1 MNKGYS
7 VEQSL
12 NLKQST
18 ILAPQLQQGVRLL
31 ALSSMDLQS
40 EIDQAL
46 DSNPFLEKLDYET
59 GIEARS
65 ALDQALSAPM
75 EAHARRA
82 TDSPQIHGYTPAPAP
97 GSMPKQGSTAGQQAD
112 KVFSNGSDFDLERAR
127 EQSLSD
133 YLHQQA
139 RGTPLSDKQHHILAL
154 LIDSV
159 NDNGYLRA
167 TAEEIVDFAMPD
179 YVITPLEVLAMIRIL
194 QDFEP
199 VGVGA
204 RTPRECLMIQLNDWP
219 ENTPGL
225 YVARQ
230 IVKQH
235 LPLLAKKNYAG
246 IATELGLSQVQL
258 KEPIALIRKLNPFPG
273 ASISSRQESTLAAD
287 LLVKKIEGKWVVRLN
302 PNVTPSI
309 VIHDE
314 SAQLLKLAKG
324 QEGYDRMKAA
334 LQTAQGLLSNIQR
347 RYHTIYQVAK
357 IIVERQTG
365 FLENGQIDLQPLSQ
379 KTIAEILDIHVST
392 VSRAV
397 NGKYI
402 LTPFGVLELRYFFS
416 SSVPGQ
422 GGRATSSRALQS
434 RIKKM
439 IDGER
444 PDKPLSDS
452 KLTDALKQQGYHIAR
467 RTVMKYREQLDI
479 PASPQRRKL
488 KQDTQASS
496 P

>member
-7 VEQSL
+7 VVQSL

-31 ALSSMDLQS
+31 ALTSMELQS

-65 ALDQALSAPM
+65 ALNEQLSAPM
-75 EAHARRA
+75 AVHARRV
-82 TDSPQIHGYTPAPAP
+82 TDSPQIHGYTPAQPV
-97 GSMPKQGSTAGQQAD
+97 GSLPQQGSTAGQRAD
-112 KVFSNGSDFDLERAR
+112 EVFSNGPDFDLERAR

-133 YLHQQA
+133 YLQQQA
-139 RGTPLSDKQHHILAL
+139 RGTPLSDKQHHILTL

-159 NDNGYLRA
+159 NDNGYLRV
-167 TAEEIVDFAMPD
+167 TAEEIVNYAMPD
-179 YVITPLEVLAMIRIL
+179 YVVTPLEVLATIRIL

-204 RTPRECLMIQLNDWP
+204 RTPRECLTIQLNDWP
-219 ENTPGL
+219 EDTPGL
-225 YVARQ
+225 YIARQ
-230 IVKQH
+230 IVKQY
-235 LPLLAKKNYAG
+235 LPLLAKKDYAG
-246 IATELGLSQVQL
+246 IAAELTLSPSQL
-258 KEPIALIRKLNPFPG
+258 RVPIELIRKLNPFPG
-273 ASISSRQESTLAAD
+273 ASISSRQETTIAAD
-287 LLVKKIEGKWVVRLN
+287 LLVKKIDDKWVVRLN

-314 SAQLLKLAKG
+314 SAELLKLAKG
-324 QEGYDRMKAA
+324 QDGYDRMKTA

-357 IIVERQTG
+357 IIIERQTD
-365 FLENGQIDLQPLSQ
+365 FLEQGQIALQPLNQ
-379 KTIAEILDIHVST
+379 RTIAELLDIHVST

-422 GGRATSSRALQS
+422 GGQATSSRALQS
-434 RIKKM
+434 LIKKM
-439 IDGER
+439 IDSESTE
-444 PDKPLSDS
+444 KPLSDS
-452 KLTDALKQQGYHIAR
+452 KMTDALKQQGYRIAR

-488 KQDTQASS
+488 KQATKQ
-496 P
+496 

>member
-7 VEQSL
+7 IVQSL
-12 NLKQST
+12 TLKQST
-18 ILAPQLQQGVRLL
+18 VLAPQLQQGVRLL
-31 ALSSMDLQS
+31 ALSSMELQS

-65 ALDQALSAPM
+65 ALNQKLSAPM
-75 EAHARRA
+75 ATHARR
-82 TDSPQIHGYTPAPAP
+82 TTESPLIHGYALAQPV
-97 GSMPKQGSTAGQQAD
+97 GSAPKQGSTAGQRVDQ
-112 KVFSNGSDFDLERAR
+112 VFLNDSDFELEQAR
-127 EQSLSD
+127 EQSLSE

-139 RGTPLSDKQHHILAL
+139 HGTPLSNKQHHMLAL

-167 TAEEIVDFAMPD
+167 TAEEIVNFAMPD
-179 YVITPLEVLAMIRIL
+179 YVVTQVDVLAMIRVL

-204 RTPRECLMIQLNDWP
+204 RTPRECLMIQLKDWP
-219 ENTPGL
+219 EDTPGL

-230 IVKQH
+230 IIKQH
-235 LPLLAKKNYAG
+235 LPLLAKKDYAQ
-246 IATELGLSQVQL
+246 IAAELTLTQPQL
-258 KEPIALIRKLNPFPG
+258 RVPIELIRKLNPFPG
-273 ASISSRQESTLAAD
+273 ASISRRQETTIAAD
-287 LLVKKIEGKWVVRLN
+287 LLLKKIEGKWVLRLN
-302 PNVTPSI
+302 PNVAPAI
-309 VIHDE
+309 IIHDE
-314 SAQLLKLAKG
+314 SAALLKLAKG
-324 QEGYDRMKAA
+324 QKGYDKMKAA

-347 RYHTIYQVAK
+347 RYHTIYRVAQ
-357 IIVERQTG
+357 IIVERQTA
-365 FLENGQIDLQPLSQ
+365 FLEQGQIALQPLNQ
-379 KTIAEILDIHVST
+379 KTIAEMLDIHVST

-416 SSVPGQ
+416 SSVPGKAGQ
-422 GGRATSSRALQS
+422 ATSSRAVQS
-434 RIKKM
+434 LIKTM
-439 IDGER
+439 VDAES
-444 PDKPLSDS
+444 PDKPLSDN
-452 KLTDALKQQGYHIAR
+452 KLTDALKQQGYTIAR

-488 KQDTQASS
+488 KAAKKL
-496 P
+496 

>member
-7 VEQSL
+7 VVQSL

-18 ILAPQLQQGVRLL
+18 ILAPQLQQGIRLL
-31 ALSSMDLQS
+31 ALSSMELQN

-65 ALDQALSAPM
+65 ALNEQLSEPLAV
-75 EAHARRA
+75 HARRA
-82 TDSPQIHGYTPAPAP
+82 TDSPLIHGYTPAQPV
-97 GSMPKQGSTAGQQAD
+97 GSVAKQGSTAGLRADQA
-112 KVFSNGSDFDLERAR
+112 FSDASDFELEQAR
-127 EQSLSD
+127 EQSLGE

-139 RGTPLSDKQHHILAL
+139 RGTPLSDKQHHILTL

-167 TAEEIVDFAMPD
+167 TAEEIVGFAMPD
-179 YVITPLEVLAMIRIL
+179 YVITQVEVLAMIRIL

-204 RTPRECLMIQLNDWP
+204 RTPRECLTIQLKDWP
-219 ENTPGL
+219 EDTPGL
-225 YVARQ
+225 YIARQ
-230 IVKQH
+230 IVKQY
-235 LPLLAKKNYAG
+235 LPLLAKKEYAR
-246 IATELGLSQVQL
+246 IAAELTLSQQQL
-258 KEPIALIRKLNPFPG
+258 RVPIELIRKLNPFPG
-273 ASISSRQESTLAAD
+273 ASISRRQETTIAAD
-287 LLVKKIEGKWVVRLN
+287 LLVKKIDDKWVVRLN
-302 PNVTPSI
+302 PNVAPSI
-309 VIHDE
+309 IIHDE

-324 QEGYDRMKAA
+324 QKGYERMKAA

-347 RYHTIYQVAK
+347 RYHTIYRVAK
-357 IIVERQTG
+357 IVVERQTD
-365 FLENGQIDLQPLSQ
+365 FLEQGQIALQPLSQ

-422 GGRATSSRALQS
+422 GGQATSSRALQS
-434 RIKKM
+434 LIKKM
-439 IDGER
+439 IDAES
-444 PDKPLSDS
+444 PDKPLSDN
-452 KLTDALKQQGYHIAR
+452 KLTEALKQQGYQIAR
-467 RTVMKYREQLDI
+467 RTVMKYREQIDI

-488 KQDTQASS
+488 KQGAKQ
-496 P
+496 